1 MDVDYFTKL
10 FESLGVSLL
19 NLLIALVILIVGY
32 IVARLIAAG
41 IRGLLKRTSLDNRLA
56 DALSEPGEERKFQ
69 VEDVIAKIVFWI
81 LMLFV
86 LVAFFERLNL
96 QGLVAPIQAFL
107 EDLTVDFLPRLFAAA
122 VLLIVAWLIATA
134 LKILVRK
141 GGEWL
146 KIDERLTKHAAL
158 EEGERVSFTDSL
170 ANVIFWFVLLLFLP
184 TVLRTLG
191 IVEIAQPIQNIF
203 DTILSYI
210 PSILT
215 ALVVFGIGWFIAR
228 VVRQIVSNLLA
239 ALGTDNY
246 GERIGLSEERT
257 LSGLIGEILYIIILL
272 VTIIAALGQLNINAI
287 SEPTTEMLS
296 TIINVIPNLI
306 GAALVLVIA
315 YVIARLVAD
324 LVRDLLSGIGFN
336 TVPERLGLKWSATTS
351 PSQWVGWLVLLAI
364 MLFATVSALE
374 LLGSDSVVRM
384 LDVFIAFFW
393 KVILAAFIFAVGMY
407 MANLAYKAIHAT
419 GVNQSN
425 FIARMAQIAIIVFAA
440 AIALREIGIANEI
453 INLAF
458 GITLAALGLAVA
470 LSLGLGT
477 TKISE
482 REVDGFI
489 SKMREPS
496 ETGKES
502 EE

>member
-1 MDVDYFTKL
+1 MDVDYFTNL

-19 NLLIALVILIVGY
+19 NLLIALLILIVGY
-32 IVARLIAAG
+32 IVARIIAAI

-96 QGLVAPIQAFL
+96 QGLAAPIQAFL
-107 EDLTVDFLPRLFAAA
+107 EDLTVVFLPKLFAAA

-158 EEGERVSFTDSL
+158 EEGERVSFADSL

-191 IVEIAQPIQNIF
+191 IIEIAQPIQNIF

-210 PSILT
+210 PSILA

-228 VVRQIVSNLLA
+228 LVRQIVSNLLA

-246 GERIGLSEERT
+246 GKRIGLSEGRT
-257 LSGLIGEILYIIILL
+257 LSGLIGDILYIIILL

-287 SEPTTEMLS
+287 SEPTTEMLR

-315 YVIARLVAD
+315 YVIARLVAE

-336 TVPERLGLKWSATTS
+336 TIPERLGLKWSATTT

-393 KVILAAFIFAVGMY
+393 KVILAALIFAVGLY

-419 GVNQSN
+419 GANQSN
-425 FIARMAQIAIIVFAA
+425 FIGRMAQIAIIVFAA

-489 SKMREPS
+489 SKLREPS